1 MAIEN
6 IVETRVT
13 DFGNERLRSEKYTE
27 GRTPT
32 EIYEGYAVIGSAS
45 ANLDIGGISNSLVQG
60 LWIKAE
66 SGNCFLLANHSVA
79 AAVVSV
85 SGLYIPE
92 GNANLLTFNSTV
104 GVNATLGNIKT
115 KGSAS
120 TAAVSYLVY
129 GTTS

>member
-6 IVETRVT
+6 IVQAKVT
-13 DFGNERLRSEKYTE
+13 GFGNDRVRSEKFTE
-27 GRTPT
+27 TRTPT
-32 EIYEGYAVIGSAS
+32 EVFEGYAVVGNTSV
-45 ANLDIGGISNSLVQG
+45 NLDIGGIANSLVQG

-85 SGLYIPE
+85 SGLFIPE
-92 GNANLLTFNSTV
+92 GAVNLLTFNSTV
-104 GVNATLGNIKT
+104 GVNDTLGNIKT

-120 TAAVSYLVY
+120 TAAISYIVY
-129 GTTS
+129 GTAT